1 MYIDYNIDV
10 FDDTMDRGKTILSGL
25 IIRPM
30 EGDPNS
36 TKVSFFIQIDP
47 MGLVPK
53 SITNLFANKAPTDFR
68 EGLTKFYHEEYSKEK
83 A

>member
-1 MYIDYNIDV
+1 
-10 FDDTMDRGKTILSGL
+10 
-25 IIRPM
+25 M

-36 TKVSFFIQIDP
+36 TKVSFFMQVDP
-47 MGLVPK
+47 MGLIPK
-53 SITNLFANKAPTDFR
+53 SIMNLFANKAPTDFQ